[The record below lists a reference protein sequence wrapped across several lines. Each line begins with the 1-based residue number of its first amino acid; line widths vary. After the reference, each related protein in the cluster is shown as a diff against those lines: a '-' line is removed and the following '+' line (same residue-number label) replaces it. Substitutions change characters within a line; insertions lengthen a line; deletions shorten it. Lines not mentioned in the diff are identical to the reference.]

1 MIDVEGIWY
10 HRQTRYVNVSPQKKK
25 KKRYVN
31 VTISRKAPEDNFVQE
46 RSRKGWHD
54 DE

>member
-1 MIDVEGIWY
+1 MC
-10 HRQTRYVNVSPQKKK
+10 PLKKKKK

-31 VTISRKAPEDNFVQE
+31 VTISRKTPEDNFVQE